1 MVSTITE
8 NKQLFSQS
16 KPASIRIWHWLTFV
30 FFAASIITV
39 LLNSTVFKT
48 RANIAMVQEQ
58 VQKEGG
64 TITEKQA
71 RNVAHE
77 YNDKLWDIHKMIG
90 FGLSF
95 LMLWRI
101 VAEVAIA
108 NDKRLKTRI
117 QNAIQLEVVSAE
129 KKHYIT
135 VQYSYIVFYILFLA
149 MVITGLILAFE
160 DLEWLKAIHKPAKN
174 IHGFIQ
180 YGLYAFMALHII
192 GVIRADI
199 TKYGGIV
206 SRMIN
211 GKENL

>member
-1 MVSTITE
+1 METSPTYFT
-8 NKQLFSQS
+8 QS
-16 KPASIRIWHWLTFV
+16 KPASIRIWHWLTFL
-30 FFAASIITV
+30 FFVASVTTV

-58 VQKEGG
+58 IQKEGG

-71 RNVAHE
+71 RSVAHE
-77 YNDKLWDIHKMIG
+77 YSDKLWDIHKLIG

-101 VAEVAIA
+101 IAEVTIA
-108 NDKRLKTRI
+108 KEKRLKSRI
-117 QNAIQLEVVSAE
+117 QTAMRLNDSSSER
-129 KKHYIT
+129 KHYLT
-135 VQYSYIVFYILFLA
+135 VQYSYVVFYILFLS

-160 DLEWLKAIHKPAKN
+160 DVELLKAIHRPAKN

-180 YGLYAFMALHII
+180 YVLYAFMALHII

-199 TKYGGIV
+199 TKYNGIV

-211 GKENL
+211 GKEN